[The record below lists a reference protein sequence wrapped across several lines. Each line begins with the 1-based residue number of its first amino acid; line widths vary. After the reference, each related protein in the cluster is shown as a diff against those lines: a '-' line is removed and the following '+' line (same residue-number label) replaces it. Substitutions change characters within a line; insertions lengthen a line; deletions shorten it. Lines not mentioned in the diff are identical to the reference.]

1 MNGNE
6 IITVDAKGI
15 SFPNFYY
22 NPIIN
27 FEEAIDKDDTG
38 WDYEV
43 GFTIGERIANHN
55 LITINITA
63 KLIKKSDETEISS
76 LEIESNYDVS
86 APIDMPQ
93 LHKFNLLNR
102 LLNTVVGQLQ
112 GAWVA
117 KQTYENYKLV
127 IPHISLNDESIVEDL
142 KKQIQEKWE

>member
-15 SFPNFYY
+15 SFPHFFY

-43 GFTIGERIANHN
+43 GFSIGDRIADHN

-63 KLIKKSDETEISS
+63 KLLKKSDKTEISS
-76 LEIESNYDVS
+76 IEIESNYDVS
-86 APIDMPQ
+86 VPIDMPQ
-93 LHKFNLLNR
+93 LHKFNLLNMM
-102 LLNTVVGQLQ
+102 LSTVVGQLQ
-112 GAWVA
+112 GGWVA
-117 KQTYENYKLV
+117 KQPYENFKLV
-127 IPHISLNDESIVEDL
+127 IPHVSLNDETVIEDL
-142 KKQIQEKWE
+142 KKKISELWR